1 MTSLVAVLG
10 AGKGTW
16 GNLGGIMNAEH
27 WDKVFL
33 VTNAFGKENFS
44 KRVKTE
50 KPVEYIVL
58 DFEKDIS
65 SIAESIVKALEGRI
79 PDFEVALSII
89 SGEGKEHTA
98 VISALIKSGLSFRL
112 VALDKDGKVIDF

>member
-16 GNLGGIMNAEH
+16 GNLGAIINAEP

-50 KPVEYIVL
+50 KSVEFIVL

-65 SIAESIVKALEGRI
+65 ALAGSISKSLGGKIS
-79 PDFEVALSII
+79 DFEVALSII

-98 VISALIKSGLSFRL
+98 LISAVIKAGLSFRL